1 MANIKTNIVF
11 FSAAFRD
18 GRVHIANKVVA
29 AGYFCTHLLNQYY
42 KNDTAMRFS
51 VLRRQNWKLTDMLT
65 AGYINPPELERAGIE
80 ICCLLD
86 NLPLLHPFTFMD
98 IESEQ
103 NRVAELFT
111 EENGEFLADY
121 FYRRGKVGQIDAGAV
136 AMDILPPE
144 YDKDLFSKAKT
155 MLSEIKS
162 ALRLYDSIGDDVQKA
177 YKQLTA
183 FVSRI
188 DEADK
193 FDEAHL
199 LPIAY
204 EIFGKVL
211 LPIKTEYVPI
221 KKAKNSKTLVTARK
235 LYFDSYY
242 SFIITDFFEGLHY
255 GHYSRQCP
263 VCNKYFLM
271 QSARRQVYCN
281 GYSNE
286 YQENGNRLTCRQV
299 GAMWKRNEKADADP
313 VKKIYESCT
322 GKIRVDKSRGKIT
335 QEFAKAASSLARDRQ
350 HQALQDH
357 EYMKKQYALD
367 MQKNKLYRDTAEL
380 LKK

>member
-1 MANIKTNIVF
+1 MAVMEKNIGY

-18 GRVHIANKVVA
+18 GRVYIANKTTA

-42 KNDTAMRFS
+42 KNGTSTRLS
-51 VLRRQNWKLTDMLT
+51 VFRQRNWKLADMLS
-65 AGYINPPELERAGIE
+65 AGYINPPELERAGTE
-80 ICCLLD
+80 ICYLLD
-86 NLPLLHPFTFMD
+86 NLPLLRPFTFMD
-98 IESEQ
+98 IESER
-103 NRVAELFT
+103 NRIKELFT
-111 EENGEFLADY
+111 EVNGDFLAEY
-121 FYRRGKVGQIDAGAV
+121 FYRRGKVGQIDAGA
-136 AMDILPPE
+136 AALNILPPE
-144 YDKDLFSKAKT
+144 YDKELFLKAET

-162 ALRLYDSIGDDVQKA
+162 ALQLFDGIGDDVQKA
-177 YKQLTA
+177 HKKLTV

-188 DEADK
+188 EEADRL
-193 FDEAHL
+193 DEAHL

-204 EIFGKVL
+204 EIFGKVP

-255 GHYSRQCP
+255 GHYPRQCP
-263 VCNKYFLM
+263 VCNRYFLM

-286 YQENGNRLTCRQV
+286 TLENGTRLTCRQV
-299 GAMWKRNEKADADP
+299 GAKLKRAERADADP
-313 VKKIYESCT
+313 VKQEYERRRSA
-322 GKIRVDKSRGKIT
+322 IRAELSRKYIT
-335 QEFAKAASSLARDRQ
+335 AEFAEAAKQLARD
-350 HQALQDH
+350 HKLQALKDH
-357 EYMKKQYALD
+357 DYMKKQYFAD
-367 MQKNKLYRDTAEL
+367 MQKDKLYRDSAEL